1 MYSTTTQ
8 KQSFDS
14 VTMSRTESVKY
25 YRNGH
30 TPYPLYIEMES
41 AKMHCDA
48 AVYADH
54 SPPPIYND
62 YKIKYTGN
70 GCVAELH
77 LPTDSSISRGNR
89 HQMLTALVQHLTR
102 RRSSLDNAQAASIKC
117 CDTKNQDTESK
128 SIQENIDQGFEDA
141 ADPDS
146 EIKSVNEQ
154 KDELTAYM
162 EEIRMRELR

>member
-1 MYSTTTQ
+1 
-8 KQSFDS
+8 
-14 VTMSRTESVKY
+14 MSRTESVKY

-30 TPYPLYIEMES
+30 LPHPLCIEME
-41 AKMHCDA
+41 ATKLHCD
-48 AVYADH
+48 
-54 SPPPIYND
+54 SSTGSEPLTPPIFTN

-77 LPTDSSISRGNR
+77 LPTDSSISRSNR

-102 RRSSLDNAQAASIKC
+102 RRSSQDNFHAASIKC
-117 CDTKNQDTESK
+117 CDMKKQETKKIS
-128 SIQENIDQGFEDA
+128 QENIDQGFEDA
-141 ADPDS
+141 QDPDS
-146 EIKSVNEQ
+146 DVKSVNEQ